1 MYSRELFFGPD
12 LIYSKFVEGSG
23 KIHCCLQSG
32 PCFYAVL
39 QDLFEFGVNDPKR
52 MESQQRQD
60 DLTKLV

>member
-39 QDLFEFGVNDPKR
+39 QDLFEFGAGGLKALPEGNYSR
-52 MESQQRQD
+52 E
-60 DLTKLV
+60 L